1 VASAAVDLAA
11 AELQEA
17 GKSEMKDLIYIVL
30 VFMLLSCSVKIE
42 NNDLINDNPFIL
54 VLGNAQD
61 AGYPQIACT
70 KECCQRVNDD
80 PAHKRLVSSIALI
93 DPISNESWIFDAT
106 PDFTEQTNILS
117 KHLQNNKQLPDGIFL
132 SHGHIGHYT
141 GLMFLGREA
150 LGANNMPV
158 YAMPRMYDYLSENG
172 PWDQLVDLKNIRL
185 KALRKDSTMVLN
197 QRLSVSPIEVPHRD
211 EYSETVGYL
220 IKNMDKK
227 IIFIPDI
234 DKWSKWDRN
243 IVDYIKSVDIAL
255 LDATFFKNDEI
266 ERDMNEVPHP
276 YVEESM
282 ELFKDLSE
290 QDKQK
295 VYFIHFN
302 HTNPLLI
309 DDSDAQKK
317 VLKNGFKIARQGNTI
332 NF

>member
-1 VASAAVDLAA
+1 
-11 AELQEA
+11 
-17 GKSEMKDLIYIVL
+17 MP
-30 VFMLLSCSVKIE
+30 
-42 NNDLINDNPFIL
+42 NDIPFIL

-70 KECCQRVNDD
+70 KACCQRVNDD
-80 PAHKRLVSSIALI
+80 PTYKRLVSSIALI

-117 KHLQNNKQLPDGIFL
+117 NHLNNNKRLPDGVFL
-132 SHGHIGHYT
+132 SHGHLGHYT

-150 LGANNMPV
+150 LGADNMPV
-158 YAMPRMYDYLSENG
+158 YAMPRMYEYLSENG
-172 PWDQLVDLKNIRL
+172 PWSQLVDLKNINL

-197 QRLSVSPIEVPHRD
+197 QRLSVTPIEVPHRD
-211 EYSETVGYL
+211 EFTETVGFL
-220 IKNMDKK
+220 IQSMDKK
-227 IIFIPDI
+227 VLFIPDI

-243 IVDYIKSVDIAL
+243 IIDYINEVDIAL
-255 LDATFFKNDEI
+255 LDATFFKNGEI

-282 ELFKDLSE
+282 RLFEDLSD

-309 DDSDAQKK
+309 DGSDAQKK
-317 VLKNGFKIARQGNTI
+317 VIQNGFKISRQEMI
-332 NF
+332 ISF